1 MQPRKKLCPGELT
14 SHIALGQQHGPQ
26 LGENAFGGAVSHR
39 HADADWGASLPM
51 RPGILVLLKAVAQLW
66 AAEDLDVA
74 RVAHCSGTQRRCTLA
89 GRVPISR
96 KWITC
101 NGCALKMNPREV
113 SSAGI
118 PSSVARATMNGVSVD
133 EASKSCLA
141 C

>member
-1 MQPRKKLCPGELT
+1 
-14 SHIALGQQHGPQ
+14 
-26 LGENAFGGAVSHR
+26 
-39 HADADWGASLPM
+39 M
-51 RPGILVLLKAVAQLW
+51 RPGILVLLQAVAQRW
-66 AAEDLDVA
+66 AAEDLYGA
-74 RVAHCSGTQRRCTLA
+74 RVGRVACFTARGAHCSATHRRCTLA

-101 NGCALKMNPREV
+101 NGCALKMNPREF

-141 C
+141 CLSGSLLALLGNSIDRKSTRL